1 MPALRSHSNLHC
13 VSLDSR
19 PEVDQD
25 ISDFISSRHLQPAF
39 SLVQRADR
47 ENFISVFTA
56 HLVRKA
62 SGCFLY
68 VKMMMEF
75 LERGQIVIKSDSF
88 KLLPQSLSEMYQLAF
103 NLR

>member
-1 MPALRSHSNLHC
+1 M
-13 VSLDSR
+13 
-19 PEVDQD
+19 DQD
-25 ISDFISSRHLQPAF
+25 ISDFIISRQLQSQPAF
-39 SLVQRADR
+39 SLVPRRAER
-47 ENFISVFTA
+47 ESLISVFRA

-103 NLR
+103 NIR

>member
-1 MPALRSHSNLHC
+1 M
-13 VSLDSR
+13 
-19 PEVDQD
+19 EQD
-25 ISDFISSRHLQPAF
+25 ISDFITRRHLQSQPAF
-39 SLVQRADR
+39 SLVPRADR
-47 ENFISVFTA
+47 QSFVSVFTA

>member
-1 MPALRSHSNLHC
+1 MSSP
-13 VSLDSR
+13 SLDTGT
-19 PEVDQD
+19 EVDQD
-25 ISDFISSRHLQPAF
+25 ISDFISSRHLQSQPAF

>member
-1 MPALRSHSNLHC
+1 M
-13 VSLDSR
+13 
-19 PEVDQD
+19 DQD
-25 ISDFISSRHLQPAF
+25 ISDFITSRQLQTQPAF
-39 SLVQRADR
+39 SLVPRADR
-47 ENFISVFTA
+47 ENFIAVFRA